1 MRLLITGLNTIHIK
15 TIVNNFVKTF
25 ALSIGVL
32 LLFGCAKSIEV
43 VESFPE
49 PVLVPLPLTV
59 GVRYPTELTNF
70 FHSEDP
76 ELSAKWN
83 FKLGQANLKM
93 FRILLDNMFT
103 QTIEL
108 NVPATELQAEDSQ
121 SDTTVD
127 SEATPNLPQTA
138 IPNASAASA
147 TDMALDVILE
157 PSLEELEFS
166 TPLISGTDQFTIW
179 LRYNIKIIAPD
190 GELLRDWRITGYG
203 QQDEGAMGLGDEEA
217 MRRAAIT
224 ALRDAAANIAVN
236 FSSLPELQSLT
247 TAETQLSET
256 GNK

>member
-1 MRLLITGLNTIHIK
+1 LNTIHIK
-15 TIVNNFVKTF
+15 TSVKTF
-25 ALSIGVL
+25 FLGITVS

-76 ELSAKWN
+76 ELAAKWN

-93 FRILLDNMFT
+93 FRVLVDNMFT
-103 QTIEL
+103 RTIEL
-108 NVPATELQAEDSQ
+108 NVPATEIPAEDSQ
-121 SDTTVD
+121 ADTTVD
-127 SEATPNLPQTA
+127 SDATPNLSQTEM
-138 IPNASAASA
+138 PNASAASD
-147 TDMALDVILE
+147 TDMGLDVILE
-157 PSLEELEFS
+157 PMLEELEFS

-179 LRYNIKIIAPD
+179 LRYNIKIITPE
-190 GELLRDWRITGYG
+190 GELLRDWKITGYG

-236 FSSLPELQSLT
+236 FSSLPELQSLL

-256 GNK
+256 GNNEQLRE